1 MDAGLELL
9 MKPIEYMSALAALDV
24 TPSLSNGDMALPLR
38 LQAVTFFLQKDVGQH
53 GQGPEPPGK
62 VLQGFIQTYDSGDK
76 LVIDERS

>member
-38 LQAVTFFLQKDVGQH
+38 LQAVTFFLQKDI